1 MKIDPRVYI
10 YDENDH
16 ELEVDMELL
25 EDGYEYGLRLTG
37 PTMGEEVRLTDNQ
50 MAEARDKYMLLISS
64 GATLLVDEYESAK
77 YDYHSDY

>member
-10 YDENDH
+10 YDEDDC

-25 EDGYEYGLRLTG
+25 EDGYEYGLCLTG
-37 PTMGEEVRLTDNQ
+37 PTMGEEVRLSDSQIT
-50 MAEARDKYMLLISS
+50 EARDKFM
-64 GATLLVDEYESAK
+64 LLVDEYESAK